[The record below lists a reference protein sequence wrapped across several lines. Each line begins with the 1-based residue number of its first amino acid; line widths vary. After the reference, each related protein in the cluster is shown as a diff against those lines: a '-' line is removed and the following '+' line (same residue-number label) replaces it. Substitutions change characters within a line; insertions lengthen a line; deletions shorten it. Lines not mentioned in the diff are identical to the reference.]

1 MDSKLEVETCKP
13 LTTDPRLRRHEL
25 GFLELVNKPT
35 KEELLSYYQN
45 QYYQNESGGYR
56 KDYPELEHKVI
67 NLRIA
72 QRVSQI
78 SFFRGDAPGSLL
90 DVGCGEGFVLS
101 HFASL
106 GWSVFGLDF
115 SKAGIQRMN
124 PEYSP
129 YVAQGDVFE
138 LLDKE
143 IQANQN
149 YDLVWLG
156 NVLEH
161 VLDPI
166 ALLHSLRKLVSSNGL
181 LLVTVPNDGNRYHE
195 YLYQN
200 GKIPERWWIA
210 IPDHISYFTSDSL
223 KHTVERCGWDC
234 LAIHGDF
241 PIDWF
246 LANEEANF
254 LTNKSRGSA
263 AHEARLSLEYLI
275 GKAGLD
281 KANRFYE
288 CLADVGLGRNI
299 TAYLKPTS

>member
-1 MDSKLEVETCKP
+1 MDRNLKVKEYEP
-13 LTTDPRLRRHEL
+13 LATDPRLRRHDL
-25 GFLELVNKPT
+25 GFLELADKPSQ
-35 KEELLSYYQN
+35 EELLNYYQN
-45 QYYQNESGGYR
+45 KYYQNESGNYR
-56 KDYPELEHKVI
+56 KTYSELEHAVI
-67 NLRIA
+67 SLRIA
-72 QRVSQI
+72 QRARQI
-78 SFFRGDAPGSLL
+78 TLFRGEAPGTLL
-90 DVGCGEGFVLS
+90 DVGCGEGFVLR
-101 HFASL
+101 HFANL
-106 GWSVFGLDF
+106 GWSVSGLDF
-115 SKAGIQRMN
+115 SKAGVEIMN
-124 PEYSP
+124 PECAS
-129 YVAQGDVFE
+129 YVSQGDVFD
-138 LLDKE
+138 LLNKK

-166 ALLHSLRKLVSSNGL
+166 ALLHSLRKLVNSSGL
-181 LLVTVPNDGNRYHE
+181 LLITVPNDGNQYHE

-200 GKIPERWWIA
+200 EKIPERWWVA
-210 IPDHISYFTSDSL
+210 IPDHISYFTADSL
-223 KHTVERCGWDC
+223 KHSVEKCGWDC

-299 TAYLKPTS
+299 TAYVRPTS